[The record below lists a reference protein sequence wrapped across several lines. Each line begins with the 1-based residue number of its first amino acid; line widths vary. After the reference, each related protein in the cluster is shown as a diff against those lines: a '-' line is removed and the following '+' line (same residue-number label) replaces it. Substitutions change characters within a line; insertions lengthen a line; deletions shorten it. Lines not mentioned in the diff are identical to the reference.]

1 MNDDEKHAWDRLPG
15 ESSKAYHHF
24 CIYRD
29 MAANRS
35 LRQMAGIPGCT
46 SVRRQLN
53 RWSSRWRWVE
63 RCQQYD
69 DYLEYQLRAQQE
81 KERREMSKRHAKI
94 AMLGQSILVKGMEE
108 LLAKVQSGEH
118 NLAPAELARLMDVS
132 VKVERLARGESTDI
146 HEAVGPGGGP
156 VRLEQQITIR
166 NIEEKARQ
174 AIKES
179 LGLDDRGP
187 TERTET
193 DTEPNGVKP
202 SRIDLSRSSSPA

>member
-1 MNDDEKHAWDRLPG
+1 MSEDEKRAWDRLAG

-29 MAANRS
+29 MGASRS
-35 LRQMAGIPGCT
+35 LRQMANVSGCT

-53 RWSSRWRWVE
+53 RWSSRWHWVE

-94 AMLGQSILVKGMEE
+94 AMLGQNILVKGMEE
-108 LLAKVQSGEH
+108 LLAKVQNGEH

-166 NIEEKARQ
+166 SIEEKARQ

-193 DTEPNGVKP
+193 DPEA
-202 SRIDLSRSSSPA
+202 DLPAVPDPLGEGQ

>member
-1 MNDDEKHAWDRLPG
+1 MSEEEKHAWDRLPG

-53 RWSSRWRWVE
+53 RWSSRRRWVE

-69 DYLEYQLRAQQE
+69 DYLEYQLRVLQE

-108 LLAKVQSGEH
+108 LLAKVQNGEH

-132 VKVERLARGESTDI
+132 VKVERLARGESTAI

-156 VRLEQQITIR
+156 VRLEQQIMIR

-193 DTEPNGVKP
+193 DAEA
-202 SRIDLSRSSSPA
+202 DLPPVSDPLGEGQ

>member
-1 MNDDEKHAWDRLPG
+1 MNDEEKRAWDRLLG

-29 MAANRS
+29 MGASRS

-108 LLAKVQSGEH
+108 LLAKVQNGEH

-166 NIEEKARQ
+166 NIERKPGRQ
-174 AIKES
+174 SKS
-179 LGLDDRGP
+179 RWGLTIEVQP
-187 TERTET
+187 NERKLTQNRT
-193 DTEPNGVKP
+193 
-202 SRIDLSRSSSPA
+202 A

>member
-1 MNDDEKHAWDRLPG
+1 MSEDEKRAWDRLPG

-29 MAANRS
+29 MGASRS

-46 SVRRQLN
+46 SVRRRLN

-69 DYLEYQLRAQQE
+69 DYLEYQLRAEQE

-108 LLAKVQSGEH
+108 LLAKVQNGEH
-118 NLAPAELARLMDVS
+118 NLACRAGAADGCQRESREAGQGRVNRYP
-132 VKVERLARGESTDI
+132 RGS
-146 HEAVGPGGGP
+146 
-156 VRLEQQITIR
+156 
-166 NIEEKARQ
+166 
-174 AIKES
+174 
-179 LGLDDRGP
+179 
-187 TERTET
+187 RTWRWSCQT
-193 DTEPNGVKP
+193 
-202 SRIDLSRSSSPA
+202 

>member
-1 MNDDEKHAWDRLPG
+1 MG
-15 ESSKAYHHF
+15 TS
-24 CIYRD
+24 
-29 MAANRS
+29 RS

-94 AMLGQSILVKGMEE
+94 AMLGQNILVKGMEE

-166 NIEEKARQ
+166 SIEEKARQ

-193 DTEPNGVKP
+193 DPEA
-202 SRIDLSRSSSPA
+202 DLPPVSDPVGEGQ

>member
-1 MNDDEKHAWDRLPG
+1 MTGVQTCALPISG
-15 ESSKAYHHF
+15 WKGASNTTTTSNISSGHNRRKSAGRCPSVTPKSPCWGRASSSKEWKSCSPRF
-24 CIYRD
+24 RTV
-29 MAANRS
+29 N
-35 LRQMAGIPGCT
+35 T
-46 SVRRQLN
+46 T
-53 RWSSRWRWVE
+53 W
-63 RCQQYD
+63 
-69 DYLEYQLRAQQE
+69 
-81 KERREMSKRHAKI
+81 
-94 AMLGQSILVKGMEE
+94 
-108 LLAKVQSGEH
+108 
-118 NLAPAELARLMDVS
+118 PAELARLMDVS

>member
-24 CIYRD
+24 CVYRD

-94 AMLGQSILVKGMEE
+94 AMLGQNILVKGMEE
-108 LLAKVQSGEH
+108 LLAKVQSGQH
-118 NLAPAELARLMDVS
+118 SLAPAELARLMDVS

-166 NIEEKARQ
+166 SIEEKARQ

-193 DTEPNGVKP
+193 DREA
-202 SRIDLSRSSSPA
+202 DLPPVPDPVGEGQ

>member
-1 MNDDEKHAWDRLPG
+1 MSEDEKHAWERLLV

-29 MAANRS
+29 MGASRS

-53 RWSSRWRWVE
+53 RWSSRWHWVE

-94 AMLGQSILVKGMEE
+94 AMLGQNILVKGMEE
-108 LLAKVQSGEH
+108 LLSKVQSGQH
-118 NLAPAELARLMDVS
+118 NLAPSELARLMDVS

-156 VRLEQQITIR
+156 VRLEQQITVR
-166 NIEEKARQ
+166 SIEEKARQ

-187 TERTET
+187 TERTEA
-193 DTEPNGVKP
+193 DREA
-202 SRIDLSRSSSPA
+202 DLPAVPDPVGEGQ

>member
-1 MNDDEKHAWDRLPG
+1 MSDEEKRAWDRLPG

-29 MAANRS
+29 MGGSRS

-53 RWSSRWRWVE
+53 RWSSRWQWVE

-69 DYLEYQLRAQQE
+69 DYLEYQLRTQQE

-94 AMLGQSILVKGMEE
+94 AMLGQNILVKGMEE
-108 LLAKVQSGEH
+108 LLAKVQSGKH

-156 VRLEQQITIR
+156 VRLEQQITLR
-166 NIEEKARQ
+166 SIEEKARQ

-193 DTEPNGVKP
+193 GPEA
-202 SRIDLSRSSSPA
+202 DLPAVPDPVGEGQ

>member
-1 MNDDEKHAWDRLPG
+1 MSDEEKHPWDRLPG

-24 CIYRD
+24 CLYRG
-29 MAANRS
+29 MAIGRS
-35 LRQMAGIPGCT
+35 LRQMANLSGCT
-46 SVRRQLN
+46 SLRRQLN

-63 RCQQYD
+63 RCGQYD
-69 DYLEYQLRAQQE
+69 DYLELQVRLQQE
-81 KERREMSKRHAKI
+81 KERREMYKRHAKI
-94 AMLGQSILVKGMEE
+94 AMLGQNILVKGMEE
-108 LLAKVQSGEH
+108 LLARVQNGEH
-118 NLAPAELARLMDVS
+118 NLAPSELARLMEVS

-156 VRLEQQITIR
+156 VKLEQQITIR
-166 NIEEKARQ
+166 SIEEKARQ

-193 DTEPNGVKP
+193 DPEA
-202 SRIDLSRSSSPA
+202 DLPAVPDPVGEGQ

>member
-1 MNDDEKHAWDRLPG
+1 MSEDEKHAWDRLSG

-29 MAANRS
+29 MGASRS
-35 LRQMAGIPGCT
+35 LRQMAAIPGCT

-69 DYLEYQLRAQQE
+69 DYLEYQIRAQQE

-94 AMLGQSILVKGMEE
+94 AMLGQNILVKGMEE
-108 LLAKVQSGEH
+108 LLAKVQSGQH

-156 VRLEQQITIR
+156 VKFDQQITLR
-166 NIEEKARQ
+166 SIEEKARQ

-193 DTEPNGVKP
+193 DPEA
-202 SRIDLSRSSSPA
+202 DLPPVSDPVGEGQ

>member
-1 MNDDEKHAWDRLPG
+1 MSEDEKRAWDRLAG

-29 MAANRS
+29 MGASRS

-69 DYLEYQLRAQQE
+69 DYLEYQLRVLQE

-94 AMLGQSILVKGMEE
+94 AMLGQNILVKGMEE
-108 LLAKVQSGEH
+108 LLAKVQNGQH

-132 VKVERLARGESTDI
+132 VKVGES
-146 HEAVGPGGGP
+146 GPEDF
-156 VRLEQQITIR
+156 VE
-166 NIEEKARQ
+166 
-174 AIKES
+174 
-179 LGLDDRGP
+179 
-187 TERTET
+187 
-193 DTEPNGVKP
+193 
-202 SRIDLSRSSSPA
+202 LSRAVLVRRAARLRRVVEKVVGEELFEHRKIPTALHFLSVAPDHCFRGFAQIAAGHDLPPMGLRSGG

>member
-24 CIYRD
+24 CVYRD

-94 AMLGQSILVKGMEE
+94 AMLGQNILVKGMEE
-108 LLAKVQSGEH
+108 LLAKVQSGQH
-118 NLAPAELARLMDVS
+118 SLAPAELARLMDVS

-193 DTEPNGVKP
+193 DSEA
-202 SRIDLSRSSSPA
+202 DLPAVPDPVGEGQ